1 MCAMVPGQKETIQTP
16 QCIPLS
22 HPMTLYAIITTT
34 IRKVAAIVKGVI
46 L

>member
-1 MCAMVPGQKETIQTP
+1 MVPAQKETIQSP

-22 HPMTLYAIITTT
+22 HPMILNAQII
-34 IRKVAAIVKGVI
+34 IQMRKAAAFAQKII